1 MKIED
6 FVVAIKENRKFGSI
20 RVYGL
25 SGELLIETY
34 NQGVSIDFIA
44 ASKAIN

>member
-1 MKIED
+1 MKVED
-6 FVVAIKENRKFGSI
+6 FVLAIKENRKFGSI

-25 SGELLIETY
+25 SGELLIETH

-44 ASKAIN
+44 APKAFN